1 MAKGALMAR
10 EVLEAP
16 ITGKVLR
23 VNVAN
28 GSAVKEGDIVCVL
41 LSMKMEIPIRATAS
55 GKVAELHAA
64 AEQVVKAGDSLAV
77 IET

>member
-1 MAKGALMAR
+1 MAR

-23 VNVAN
+23 VNVAK
-28 GSAVKEGDIVCVL
+28 GSAVKEGDVVCVL

-64 AEQVVKAGDSLAV
+64 AEQVVKAGDALAV